1 MVSASIHC
9 NYTRESKGMHTFLWL
24 DFIFNEDI
32 LSWVPMTPL
41 LLHYFISSNNLSYLY
56 LEFWIYK
63 SKMVAW
69 SYLNFICIYIYRAPS
84 LEHVIISEGE
94 GKRYFVI
101 ICNFLFFFYII
112 FFILFSSNQIYFI
125 TQDCQKQGKANE
137 RVIKI
142 IKNLISSNEKSW
154 IWVNVK

>member
-1 MVSASIHC
+1 MVSVSIHC

-32 LSWVPMTPL
+32 LSWVPITPL

-101 ICNFLFFFYII
+101 ICNFLFFFLHYI
-112 FFILFSSNQIYFI
+112 FYFVFIKPNLFHNSRLSK
-125 TQDCQKQGKANE
+125 TGKS
-137 RVIKI
+137 KW
-142 IKNLISSNEKSW
+142 KSY
-154 IWVNVK
+154 

>member
-1 MVSASIHC
+1 
-9 NYTRESKGMHTFLWL
+9 MHSFLWL

-32 LSWVPMTPL
+32 LSWVPITPL
-41 LLHYFISSNNLSYLY
+41 LLHYFISNNLSYLY

-69 SYLNFICIYIYRAPS
+69 LYLNFICSYIYRAPS

-101 ICNFLFFFYII
+101 ICNFLFFLNYIFY
-112 FFILFSSNQIYFI
+112 FVFIKPNLFHNPRHN
-125 TQDCQKQGKANE
+125 QKQGKTNE